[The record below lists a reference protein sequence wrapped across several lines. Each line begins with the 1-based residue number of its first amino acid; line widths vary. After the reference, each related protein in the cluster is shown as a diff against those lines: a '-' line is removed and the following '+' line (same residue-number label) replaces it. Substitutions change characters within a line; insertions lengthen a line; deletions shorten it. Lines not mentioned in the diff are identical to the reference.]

1 MANTTFLALTN
12 KLLRRINEVEIAQA
26 DFASVRGVQA
36 LAKDAI
42 NASINEIN
50 SQEFEWPFNASVYT
64 QVLTAGTEQYSFAST
79 VKSVNWDSFHLVKD
93 DALGTNGLPLMHVS
107 RDVRNRYFKNDD
119 DNSTTDG
126 LNAPTYVWPDY
137 TFGFGVS
144 PSPDEA
150 YTVTFEY
157 YLKPVELSAYD
168 SESTIPTIYDDTIV
182 QGALYHLYMFRDN
195 TEQADRAGTKYRQL
209 INRMRTILINND
221 DRMRSTMIVRRT
233 SSGGV
238 ISNDYFRY

>member
-36 LAKDAI
+36 LAKDLI
-42 NASINEIN
+42 NVSINEIN
-50 SQEFEWPFNASVYT
+50 SQEFEWPFNAALYT
-64 QVLTAGTEQYSFAST
+64 QVLTAGTEQYAFSST
-79 VKSVNWDSFHLVKD
+79 TKSVDWDSFHLVKD
-93 DALGTNGLPLMHVS
+93 DTLGTNGLPLMHVS

-119 DNSTTDG
+119 DNSSTDG
-126 LNAPTYVWPDY
+126 LNVPTYVWPDY
-137 TFGFGVS
+137 VFGFGVS

-157 YLKPVELSAYD
+157 YIKPVELSAYND
-168 SESTIPTIYDDTIV
+168 ESTIPTTYDDTIV

-195 TEQADRAGTKYRQL
+195 NEQADRAGQKYKQL
-209 INRMRTILINND
+209 INRMRTILINKE